1 MHIKRF
7 TGATVKEAMRMI
19 KADLGEDA
27 LILSSKRGSSGL
39 YEVVAAV
46 DYDLSRPIDLNIS
59 EGSLGSAGGGRGPSV
74 PSRAGNGP
82 AGQSNTAP
90 ATANGARVELS
101 PAIKKELDELKDL
114 KEFWRFLIAQSRI
127 PATEIY
133 TKLEEE
139 FTRNGI
145 DRRLTQKVLM
155 SAFRSVTG
163 GNAPNIVDLKSY
175 MKNRVSEKIS
185 VKDPLATKGVVA
197 FVGPAGVGKTT
208 TVAKLAAMQAIKR
221 KRKVA
226 LLTMDT
232 YRIAAAEQLKVYGK
246 VIGVPVEVAKTS
258 RELASY
264 IGVHRD
270 KDLILIDTAGRS
282 ARDEVQ
288 MKHLDEI
295 RRISPSVRFN
305 LVLSSQTRD
314 DSLYETVRSFGMLP
328 IDSLTFTKLDESA
341 VHGPVINTAILAARP
356 VAFLTSGQRVPE
368 DIEVATKDRLLNFFM
383 PN

>member
-19 KADLGEDA
+19 KADLGENA
-27 LILSSKRGSSGL
+27 LILSTKRASSGL

-46 DYDLSRPIDLNIS
+46 DYDLTRPIDLNIS
-59 EGSLGSAGGGRGPSV
+59 DGTFRNGSGGRGPAAEAKQAS
-74 PSRAGNGP
+74 
-82 AGQSNTAP
+82 AP
-90 ATANGARVELS
+90 ASGVNDELS

-114 KEFWRFLIAQSRI
+114 KEFWRLLISQSRI
-127 PATEIY
+127 PATEIF

-139 FTRNGI
+139 FTKNGI

-155 SAFRSVTG
+155 SAFRSVAG
-163 GNAPNIVDLKSY
+163 ANASDIGYLKSY
-175 MKNRVSEKIS
+175 MKKRVSEKIS
-185 VKDPLATKGVVA
+185 VKDPLASKGVVA

-208 TVAKLAAMQAIKR
+208 TVAKLAAMHAIKR

-232 YRIAAAEQLKVYGK
+232 YRIAAAEQLRVYGK

-258 RELASY
+258 KELASY
-264 IGVHRD
+264 INVHRD

-282 ARDEVQ
+282 ARDEAQ
-288 MKHLDEI
+288 MKHLDEVA
-295 RRISPSVRFN
+295 RISPSMRFN

-314 DSLYETVRSFGMLP
+314 DSLYEAVRGFGRVP
-328 IDSLTFTKLDESA
+328 IDSLTFTKLDEGA
-341 VHGPVINTAILAARP
+341 VRGPIINTAILASRP
-356 VAFLTSGQRVPE
+356 VAFLTNGQRVPE

>member
-19 KADLGEDA
+19 KADLGENA
-27 LILSSKRGSSGL
+27 LILSSKRASSGL

-46 DYDLSRPIDLNIS
+46 DYDLTRPIDLNIS
-59 EGSLGSAGGGRGPSV
+59 DGTFRNGSGGRGPAAEAKQAS
-74 PSRAGNGP
+74 
-82 AGQSNTAP
+82 AP
-90 ATANGARVELS
+90 ASGVSDELS

-114 KEFWRFLIAQSRI
+114 KEFWRLLISQSRI
-127 PATEIY
+127 PATEIF

-155 SAFRSVTG
+155 SAFRSVAG
-163 GNAPNIVDLKSY
+163 ANASDIGYLKSY
-175 MKNRVSEKIS
+175 MKKKVSEKIS
-185 VKDPLATKGVVA
+185 VKDPLAAKGVVA

-208 TVAKLAAMQAIKR
+208 TVAKLAAMHAIKR

-232 YRIAAAEQLKVYGK
+232 YRIAAAEQLRVYGK

-258 RELASY
+258 KELASY

-282 ARDEVQ
+282 ARDEAQ
-288 MKHLDEI
+288 MKHLDEVA
-295 RRISPSVRFN
+295 RISPSMRFN

-314 DSLYETVRSFGMLP
+314 DSLYEAVRGFGRVP
-328 IDSLTFTKLDESA
+328 IDSLTFTKLDEGA
-341 VHGPVINTAILAARP
+341 VRGPIINTAILASRP
-356 VAFLTSGQRVPE
+356 VAFLTNGQRVPE

>member
-19 KADLGEDA
+19 KADLGENA
-27 LILSSKRGSSGL
+27 LILSSKRASSGL

-46 DYDLSRPIDLNIS
+46 DYDLTRPIDLNIS
-59 EGSLGSAGGGRGPSV
+59 EGAFRNGSGGRGPAAEAKQAPV
-74 PSRAGNGP
+74 RASGV
-82 AGQSNTAP
+82 SD
-90 ATANGARVELS
+90 ELS

-114 KEFWRFLIAQSRI
+114 KEFWRLLISQSRI
-127 PATEIY
+127 PATEIF

-155 SAFRSVTG
+155 SAFRSVAG
-163 GNAPNIVDLKSY
+163 ANASDIGYLKSY
-175 MKNRVSEKIS
+175 MKKRVSEKIS

-208 TVAKLAAMQAIKR
+208 TVAKLAAMHAIRR

-232 YRIAAAEQLKVYGK
+232 YRIAAAEQLRVYGK

-258 RELASY
+258 KELASY

-282 ARDEVQ
+282 ARDEEQ
-288 MKHLDEI
+288 MKHLDEMA
-295 RRISPSVRFN
+295 RISPSMKFN

-314 DSLYETVRSFGMLP
+314 DSLYEAVRGFGRVP
-328 IDSLTFTKLDESA
+328 IDSLTFTKLDEGA
-341 VHGPVINTAILAARP
+341 VRGPIINTAILASRP
-356 VAFLTSGQRVPE
+356 VAFLTNGQRVPE